1 MESPAARG
9 RGSKGL
15 GLQRPPDG
23 GCLGVVVRNGF
34 NTAQGRL
41 VRTILF
47 SAESTTAA
55 SREAVR
61 CLHFLCAFCVCLMR
75 HACMNSCV
83 SVCVCVYVFLLHM
96 HIISYACKPECS
108 CLRLRQCVKRVYAC
122 HEYADV
128 VHAYEHVDAHACA
141 CMCNGLFTHRD
152 ACVYREFSSFACCA
166 SHSRHQDMCCQCPGT
181 TQRATRASCS
191 LTAP

>member
-61 CLHFLCAFCVCLMR
+61 CLYFLCAFCVCLIS
-75 HACMNSCV
+75 HACLNSC
-83 SVCVCVYVFLLHM
+83 VCVCVCVRVCVCFSCKCTSFRM
-96 HIISYACKPECS
+96 HAN
-108 CLRLRQCVKRVYAC
+108 LNA
-122 HEYADV
+122 V
-128 VHAYEHVDAHACA
+128 VCAHV
-141 CMCNGLFTHRD
+141 N
-152 ACVYREFSSFACCA
+152 V
-166 SHSRHQDMCCQCPGT
+166 
-181 TQRATRASCS
+181 
-191 LTAP
+191 